1 MFVVPKITDNMY
13 LRFGQIPQNERSG
26 IYKGDYGKIGEEQGV
41 SCYRGVV
48 VDNKV
53 YIIMPHVAATTY
65 YWLIDEYNRDKIL
78 LYIIDGDEVGLGS
91 DDEPVLRNVKIIKEI
106 FDWEI

>member
-1 MFVVPKITDNMY
+1 MFVVPKINDNMY
-13 LRFGQIPQNERSG
+13 LRFGPIPPNERSG
-26 IYKGDYGKIGEEQGV
+26 IYKGDHGKIGEEQGV
-41 SCYRGVV
+41 SCYRGVI

-53 YIIMPHVAATTY
+53 YVIMPHVASTTY
-65 YWLIDEYNRDKIL
+65 YWLIDEYNRGKTP

>member
-13 LRFGQIPQNERSG
+13 LRIGQIPQNERSG
-26 IYKGDYGKIGEEQGV
+26 IYKGYHGKIGEEQGV

-48 VDNKV
+48 VGNKV
-53 YIIMPHVAATTY
+53 YIIMPHVASTTY
-65 YWLIDEYNRDKIL
+65 YWLIDEYNRGKTP

-91 DDEPVLRNVKIIKEI
+91 DDEPVLRNVKIIREI